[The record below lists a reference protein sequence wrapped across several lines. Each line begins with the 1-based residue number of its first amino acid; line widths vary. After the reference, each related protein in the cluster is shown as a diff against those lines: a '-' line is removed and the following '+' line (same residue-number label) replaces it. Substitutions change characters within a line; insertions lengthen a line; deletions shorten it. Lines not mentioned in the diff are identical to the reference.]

1 MAESRRK
8 QMKSPGGPSEYRAH
22 HQSDN
27 RTYQYRDDAS
37 ERPANH
43 SAKNHTCNGANYA
56 VCAVYVFL
64 HISLL
69 TPFYDKDKLTE
80 EIITLYLAVL
90 SYFLVKVLIYDSQIS
105 LQCQYTRPYATIEHR
120 ENLSIGMERHQYQH
134 IGHRLNHRYDTEAGI
149 LEVLRD
155 VSLEVAPSEF
165 VSLIGPSGCG
175 KTTLLRAIGGLTDA
189 TSGSI
194 SLSGDTPQDL
204 QRRKGIGFVSQDAA
218 LLAWRTAL
226 ENVRLPFQLNA
237 GSRGSDTIA
246 TAEQT
251 LNAVGL
257 SDFASY
263 YPHQLSGGMRQRVAF
278 ARALAFGPGLLLM
291 DEPLSALDEMTR
303 EEMRYELL
311 QLWERQRPTVIFVT
325 HSIAEAVRT
334 VGQGSGSL
342 RAARADR

>member
-1 MAESRRK
+1 MLPLDTE
-8 QMKSPGGPSEYRAH
+8 
-22 HQSDN
+22 
-27 RTYQYRDDAS
+27 RTRAS
-37 ERPANH
+37 EW
-43 SAKNHTCNGANYA
+43 SAAITN
-56 VCAVYVFL
+56 
-64 HISLL
+64 IS
-69 TPFYDKDKLTE
+69 
-80 EIITLYLAVL
+80 V
-90 SYFLVKVLIYDSQIS
+90 S
-105 LQCQYTRPYATIEHR
+105 
-120 ENLSIGMERHQYQH
+120 
-134 IGHRLNHRYDTEAGI
+134 RLNHRYDTDAGI

-189 TSGSI
+189 TAGAI
-194 SLSGDTPQDL
+194 SLSGATPLEL
-204 QRRKGIGFVSQDAA
+204 QRHKGIGFVSQDAA
-218 LLAWRTAL
+218 LLPWRTAL

-237 GSRGSDTIA
+237 GSSGSDTIA

-325 HSIAEAVRT
+325 HSIAEAVALSDR
-334 VGQGSGSL
+334 VVVLSARPGQIVDDISIDLPRPRYQDVERSDLFLEYTYRVKDALSSGVP
-342 RAARADR
+342 AATPIA

>member
-1 MAESRRK
+1 MLPLSTE
-8 QMKSPGGPSEYRAH
+8 
-22 HQSDN
+22 
-27 RTYQYRDDAS
+27 RTRAS
-37 ERPANH
+37 EW
-43 SAKNHTCNGANYA
+43 SAAITS
-56 VCAVYVFL
+56 
-64 HISLL
+64 ISV
-69 TPFYDKDKLTE
+69 TR
-80 EIITLYLAVL
+80 L
-90 SYFLVKVLIYDSQIS
+90 S
-105 LQCQYTRPYATIEHR
+105 
-120 ENLSIGMERHQYQH
+120 
-134 IGHRLNHRYDTEAGI
+134 HRYDTDAGI

-189 TSGSI
+189 TSGAI

-204 QRRKGIGFVSQDAA
+204 QQRKGIGFVSQDAA
-218 LLAWRTAL
+218 LLPWRTAL
-226 ENVRLPFQLNA
+226 ENVRLPFQLNTSSA
-237 GSRGSDTIA
+237 ESESLA
-246 TAEQT
+246 SAEQT

-325 HSIAEAVRT
+325 HSIPEAVVLSDR
-334 VGQGSGSL
+334 VVVLSARPGQIVDDIAIDLPRPRHQDVERSDLFLEYTYKVKDALSRGIP
-342 RAARADR
+342 AATPIA